1 MKRIF
6 TDQMSRV
13 VEIEFPPLR
22 IVSLVPSQTELLYDL
37 ELKDEVVGQTLF
49 CIHPNTMHQE
59 KIRVGGTKKLDLRI
73 IEQLKPDLI
82 IGNKEEND
90 QSQIEELM
98 KYYPVWMS
106 DVKTLEDALDMIV
119 RIGDIVD
126 RKENAKKLSSE
137 IKRKFMKRPI
147 FETELSVA
155 YLIWRKPYM
164 AAGGNTFINSMLSHC
179 GYKNV
184 FGSEIMR
191 YPEASFIQIQAANP
205 SIIFLSSEPYP
216 FKQKHIEE
224 LNVICPDAKVLL
236 VDGELFSWYGSR
248 LLKSAK
254 YFLEL
259 KSKIEKIIY

>member
-13 VEIEFPPLR
+13 VEIKFPPLR

-37 ELKDEVVGQTLF
+37 GLKDEVVGQTLF
-49 CIHPNTMHQE
+49 CIHPNNMHQE
-59 KIRVGGTKKLDLRI
+59 KIRVGGTKKMDLRI

-106 DVKTLEDALDMIV
+106 DIKTLEDALDMIERV
-119 RIGDIVD
+119 GEMVDRIG
-126 RKENAKKLSSE
+126 NAKKISSD
-137 IKRKFMKRPI
+137 IKDKFEMLPV

-164 AAGGNTFINSMLSHC
+164 AAGGNTFINDMLSRC
-179 GYKNV
+179 GYKNLLS
-184 FGSEIMR
+184 SEITR
-191 YPEASFIQIQAANP
+191 YPELTKDQIQTLNP
-205 SIIFLSSEPYP
+205 GIIFLSSEPYP
-216 FKQKHIEE
+216 FKQKHIGE
-224 LNVICPDAKVLL
+224 LNVICPDAKVFL

-248 LLKSAK
+248 LMKSAK

-259 KSKIEKIIY
+259 KSKTEK

>member
-13 VEIEFPPLR
+13 VEIKFPPLR

-37 ELKDEVVGQTLF
+37 GLKDEVVGQTLF
-49 CIHPNTMHQE
+49 CIHPNNMHQE
-59 KIRVGGTKKLDLRI
+59 KIRVGGTKKMDLRI

-106 DVKTLEDALDMIV
+106 DIKTLEDALDMIERV
-119 RIGDIVD
+119 GEMVDRIG
-126 RKENAKKLSSE
+126 NAKKISSDIKDKFEMLSV
-137 IKRKFMKRPI
+137 

-164 AAGGNTFINSMLSHC
+164 AAGGNTFINDMLSRC
-179 GYKNV
+179 GYKNLLS
-184 FGSEIMR
+184 SEITR
-191 YPEASFIQIQAANP
+191 YPELTKDQIQTLNP
-205 SIIFLSSEPYP
+205 GIIFLSSEPYP
-216 FKQKHIEE
+216 FKQKHIGE
-224 LNVICPDAKVLL
+224 LNVICPDAKVFL

-248 LLKSAK
+248 LMKSAK

-259 KSKIEKIIY
+259 KSKTEK